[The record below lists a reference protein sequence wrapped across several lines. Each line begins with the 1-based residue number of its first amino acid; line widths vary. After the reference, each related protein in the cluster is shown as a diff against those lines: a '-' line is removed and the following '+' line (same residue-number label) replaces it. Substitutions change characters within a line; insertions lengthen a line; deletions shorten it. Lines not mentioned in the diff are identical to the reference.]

1 MITIRVYN
9 LRTEKQV
16 EEFSDLYDDLY
27 KNEHQEL
34 AIKND
39 LIKFQNSVNTQ
50 QELEIQINQLYHLYE
65 GMTIRVEWKGNLI
78 YGGVLD
84 DNTIDYILNELNL
97 NRITDE
103 NKLNKDFDEL
113 VSTLFG
119 GRIIV

>member
-27 KNEHQEL
+27 KDEHQEL

-39 LIKFQNSVNTQ
+39 LIEFQNSVNTQ
-50 QELEIQINQLYHLYE
+50 QELELQINYLEHLYE

-78 YGGVLD
+78 YGGILD
-84 DNTIDYILNELNL
+84 VNTIDYILDELNL
-97 NRITDE
+97 NKINKNDE
-103 NKLNKDFDEL
+103 V

-119 GRIIV
+119 GRRIV

>member
-27 KNEHQEL
+27 KDEHQEL
-34 AIKND
+34 EIKND
-39 LIKFQNSVNTQ
+39 LIEFQNSVNTQ
-50 QELEIQINQLYHLYE
+50 QELEMQINYLEHLYE
-65 GMTIRVEWKGNLI
+65 GMTIRVESEGNLI

-84 DNTIDYILNELNL
+84 DNTIDYILDELNL
-97 NRITDE
+97 NKINDE

-113 VSTLFG
+113 VSSLFG
-119 GRIIV
+119 GRRFV

>member
-27 KNEHQEL
+27 KDEHQEL

-39 LIKFQNSVNTQ
+39 LIEFQNSVNTQ
-50 QELEIQINQLYHLYE
+50 QELEMQINYLEHLYE
-65 GMTIRVEWKGNLI
+65 GMTIRVESEGNLI

-84 DNTIDYILNELNL
+84 DNTIDYILDELNL
-97 NRITDE
+97 KKINDE
-103 NKLNKDFDEL
+103 NKLDKDFDEL

-119 GRIIV
+119 GRRIV

>member
-27 KNEHQEL
+27 KDEHQEL

-39 LIKFQNSVNTQ
+39 LIEFQNSVNTQ
-50 QELEIQINQLYHLYE
+50 QELEMQINYLEHLYE
-65 GMTIRVEWKGNLI
+65 GMTIRVESEGNLI
-78 YGGVLD
+78 YGDILD
-84 DNTIDYILNELNL
+84 ENTIDYILDELNL
-97 NRITDE
+97 KKINDE
-103 NKLNKDFDEL
+103 NKLDKDFDEL

-119 GRIIV
+119 GRRIV

>member
-27 KNEHQEL
+27 KDEHQEL

-39 LIKFQNSVNTQ
+39 LIEFQNSVNTQ
-50 QELEIQINQLYHLYE
+50 QELEMQINYLEHLYE
-65 GMTIRVEWKGNLI
+65 GMTIRVESEGNLI
-78 YGGVLD
+78 YGDILD
-84 DNTIDYILNELNL
+84 ENTIDYILDELNL
-97 NRITDE
+97 KKINDE

-119 GRIIV
+119 GRRIV